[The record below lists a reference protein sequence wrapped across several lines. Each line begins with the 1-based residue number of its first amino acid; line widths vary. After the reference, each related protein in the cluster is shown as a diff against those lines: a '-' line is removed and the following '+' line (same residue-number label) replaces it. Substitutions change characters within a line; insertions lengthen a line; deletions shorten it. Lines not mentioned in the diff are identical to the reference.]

1 VRINL
6 QPAYLLHRQAYRDSS
21 QLLEIFTP
29 EHGRLSLV
37 ARGVRRK
44 ARGGSTGAILQP
56 FVPLLV
62 SFSGRA
68 EMKTLTSAEVAKGAV
83 TLRGERLFSGLYL
96 NELLVRLLHRHDP
109 HPRLFARYAQTLQDL
124 GAVGAVGAAGA
135 AGSVDETLR
144 RFELGLLDEL
154 GYNIDLESE
163 AQGGEALHPGQW
175 YRYEAGSGL
184 VRSVADNRSEMPV
197 FPGEDLLALSQ
208 GEFNVSS
215 RKTAKRLM
223 RLVLA
228 EHLGGKPLHSRDL
241 FSQYSTSSSPS
252 CTS

>member
-1 VRINL
+1 MRINL

-68 EMKTLTSAEVAKGAV
+68 ELKTLTSAEVAKGAV

-124 GAVGAVGAAGA
+124 GA

-163 AQGGEALHPGQW
+163 AQGGEALHPGHW

-184 VRSVADNRSEMPV
+184 VRSVADNRSEIPV
-197 FPGEDLLALSQ
+197 FPGEDLLALGQ

>member
-1 VRINL
+1 
-6 QPAYLLHRQAYRDSS
+6 
-21 QLLEIFTP
+21 
-29 EHGRLSLV
+29 
-37 ARGVRRK
+37 
-44 ARGGSTGAILQP
+44 
-56 FVPLLV
+56 
-62 SFSGRA
+62 
-68 EMKTLTSAEVAKGAV
+68 M
-83 TLRGERLFSGLYL
+83 
-96 NELLVRLLHRHDP
+96 RLLHRHDP

-124 GAVGAVGAAGA
+124 GA

-163 AQGGEALHPGQW
+163 AQGGEALHPGHW

-184 VRSVADNRSEMPV
+184 VRSVADNRSEIPV
-197 FPGEDLLALSQ
+197 FPGEDLLALGQ